1 MNTLLGS
8 WPLEALPGYFYKVY
22 LTESHNRE
30 SDGVLSLALLVYDK
44 NGEKAILK
52 RLSFPTIALD
62 DGIAIRLSIPDS
74 AEKREHQLIS

>member
-1 MNTLLGS
+1 M
-8 WPLEALPGYFYKVY
+8 EAIPGYFYKVY

-30 SDGVLSLALLVYDK
+30 SDGILSLALVYDK

-52 RLSFPTIALD
+52 RLSFPIIALD

-74 AEKREHQLIS
+74 IEKGTQLQIS

>member
-30 SDGVLSLALLVYDK
+30 SDGILSLALVYDN

-52 RLSFPTIALD
+52 RLSFPIIALD